1 MSLNIEGDLKSLCLA
16 KRRAETENRVKKMTT
31 PYRIGITGHRT
42 LGDPATV
49 QFVRLALHDRLSQA
63 QREHAEGVIALSGL
77 AEGSDTLFAETA
89 LALGIPLEAVIA
101 CEGFEED
108 FPPGSA
114 RQRYQHLLEQC
125 QVVHRLPFHERSDDA
140 YLAVGQWIVDHSDLL
155 LAAWNGQS
163 AAGKGGTGDVVAYAQ
178 QVGRP
183 VVHIHT
189 TEHTVKLLE
198 STQRMMI
205 TNIEEYKLVVEDT
218 ARFSERR
225 QIVTNTYITVNSAI
239 AGLITF
245 LIKDSRLVNW
255 WLAVAI
261 LPLIG
266 FGIVICSHWRRLIT
280 KYKQLVGLRL
290 NVLREM
296 EVEFPGSV
304 QMYHRED
311 ALYPRDSQNKPIPG
325 IGLNFSDLEI
335 RLPSLFILLYI
346 VMGLGL
352 AIGTWLVTRG
362 ILPSPIAP
370 VTKP

>member
-1 MSLNIEGDLKSLCLA
+1 MCLA
-16 KRRAETENRVKKMTT
+16 KRRAETESEASKMTT
-31 PYRIGITGHRT
+31 PYCIGVTGHRT

-49 QFVRLALHDRLSQA
+49 QFVTQAFRDLLSKM
-63 QREHAEGVIALSGL
+63 QREHAEGVIARSGL
-77 AEGSDTLFAETA
+77 AEGSDTLFAEAA
-89 LALGIPLEAVIA
+89 LVLGIPLEAVIA
-101 CEGFEED
+101 YEGFEED

-125 QVVHRLPFHERSDDA
+125 QAVHRLPFRDRSDDA

-189 TEHTVKLLE
+189 TEHTIKPLE
-198 STQRMMI
+198 PENRM
-205 TNIEEYKLVVEDT
+205 TNTNFEEYKLFVEDT

-225 QIVTNTYITVNSAI
+225 QTITNTYITINGAI

-245 LIKDSRLVNW
+245 LVRDSGLVNW
-255 WLAVAI
+255 WLVVAI

-266 FGIVICSHWRRLIT
+266 FGIVICSYWRQLIT
-280 KYKQLVGLRL
+280 KYKRLVGLRL
-290 NVLREM
+290 DVLREM
-296 EVEFPGSV
+296 EMKLPGSV

-311 ALYPRDSQNKPIPG
+311 VLYPRISQNKPIQG
-325 IGLNFSDLEI
+325 VGLNFSDLER
-335 RLPSLFILLYI
+335 RLAWLFIGLYVI
-346 VMGLGL
+346 LGLGL
-352 AIGTWLVTRG
+352 AVGTWLVTRG
-362 ILPSPIAP
+362 ILPSPIVLP
-370 VTKP
+370 TKP